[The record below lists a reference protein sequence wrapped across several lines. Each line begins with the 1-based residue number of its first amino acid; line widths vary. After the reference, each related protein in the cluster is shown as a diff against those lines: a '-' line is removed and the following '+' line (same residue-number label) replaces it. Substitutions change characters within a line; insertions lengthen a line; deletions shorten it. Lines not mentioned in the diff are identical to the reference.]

1 VTTKS
6 SVSELANNPQE
17 NPAYGVDVDFI
28 TIYHKIF
35 NESCRVVFKMPEGLR
50 IVDLQSHMSSCMYM
64 YVRMKELTHAA
75 CLLLVYYWHRVLV
88 GAAAAVSR

>member
-1 VTTKS
+1 
-6 SVSELANNPQE
+6 
-17 NPAYGVDVDFI
+17 
-28 TIYHKIF
+28 
-35 NESCRVVFKMPEGLR
+35 MPEGLR